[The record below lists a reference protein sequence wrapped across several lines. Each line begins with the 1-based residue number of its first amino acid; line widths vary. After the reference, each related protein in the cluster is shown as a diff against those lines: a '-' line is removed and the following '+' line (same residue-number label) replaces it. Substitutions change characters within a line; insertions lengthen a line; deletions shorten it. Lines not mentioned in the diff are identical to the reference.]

1 MIPRQR
7 RSFRR
12 ILLSAGLVALP
23 SMARA
28 GDPSLY
34 LEGGLGAKQGDFG
47 SPTLSRLGLAYGTL
61 GYASDRFDLSLSVP
75 YLRLQTSGGGQD
87 TTASGLGDVL
97 VRGVRRLVPE
107 TESGFSLDGALA
119 VKFPTA
125 DQAKGLGTGQLDV
138 GGFLGLHQR
147 WDRIQATLIGG
158 WIQGQPGDAL
168 SGAATADGIY
178 TAGVGLTYLTE
189 RGRYSVA
196 YEARGAQYAGVPAPR
211 EASLGLFRMLTERL
225 ALKGSFILGLNDGS
239 PRTSVGLGVVYWP
252 R

>member
-1 MIPRQR
+1 MIR
-7 RSFRR
+7 RRTVSFRR
-12 ILLSAGLVALP
+12 AALLVALALLP
-23 SMARA
+23 SLAHA
-28 GDPSLY
+28 DEPALY

-61 GYASDRFDLSLSVP
+61 GYASSRFDLSLSVP
-75 YLRLQTSGGGQD
+75 YLHLQTSGGGQD
-87 TTASGLGDVL
+87 ATASGLGDVL
-97 VRGVRRLVPE
+97 VRGIRRLVPE

-147 WDRIQATLIGG
+147 WNRVQATLIGG

-168 SGAATADGIY
+168 SSTATANGIY
-178 TAGVGLTYLTE
+178 TAGIGLTYLAE

-196 YEARGAQYAGVPAPR
+196 YEARGAQYTGVPAPR

-225 ALKGSFILGLNDGS
+225 AIKGSFILGLNDGS
-239 PRTSVGLGVVYWP
+239 PRTSFGLGVIYWP
-252 R
+252 K